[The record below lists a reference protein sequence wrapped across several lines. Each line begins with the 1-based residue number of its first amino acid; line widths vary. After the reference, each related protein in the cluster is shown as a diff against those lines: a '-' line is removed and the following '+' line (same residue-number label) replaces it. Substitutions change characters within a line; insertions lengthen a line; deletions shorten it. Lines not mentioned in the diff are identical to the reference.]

1 MFFYLKLEGGYRME
15 YKWTAMSNTFIATL
29 MASINTYIIL
39 IALPAIFNG
48 IHIDPLNSFQYLLW
62 ILMGYGL
69 VTATL
74 LLSFGRLSDMYGRV
88 KMFRLGFLIFTI
100 GSILLYLTP
109 STGDAGAIE
118 IIVFRLVQGVGAA
131 FFLANSAAI
140 ITDAFPSSERG
151 KALGINIVA
160 AIAGNFLGL
169 VIGGVLAVFNW
180 RYVFLIS
187 IPFGLIGTIWSFKL
201 KELSKK
207 ALKTKIDIWGN
218 FTFVLG
224 ITLILV
230 GITYGLL
237 PYGNSPMGW
246 NNPWVIAAMI
256 IGLFSLILFP
266 FIENRVESPMFRLDL
281 FRIRSFAF
289 ANIAGLLG
297 SLGRGGLMFM
307 LILLLQ
313 GIWLPLHGYS
323 YASTP
328 FWAGIYMLPL
338 TAGIVIMGPLSG
350 VLSDIYGPRWIST
363 GGMIIVTTSFIMFA
377 ALPINFNFGEF
388 AFAEFLMGI
397 GSGMFSTP
405 NTASIMNSVPS
416 EDRGVA
422 SGMISTLRNTAG
434 TASMAIF
441 FTIVIVGITQRFPDA
456 MLSSLTSIGAV
467 NLAPVLSNIPPT
479 AALFSAFLGYNP
491 VNAILITFP
500 PSIVTHIPNSIL
512 NTLTGITWFPSTLA
526 NAFLPSLQ
534 TSFIIGAIISAI
546 AAILSALRG
555 ERYIHE
561 DKVNKDSSKSKI
573 DPQELEIVEKSS

>member
-1 MFFYLKLEGGYRME
+1 ME

-456 MLSSLTSIGAV
+456 ILSSLTSIGAV

-491 VNAILITFP
+491 VNAILITLP
-500 PSIVTHIPNSIL
+500 PSIVAHIPNSIL

>member
-88 KMFRLGFLIFTI
+88 KMFRLGFLIFTV

>member
-1 MFFYLKLEGGYRME
+1 ME

-29 MASINTYIIL
+29 MGTINTFIIL

-88 KMFRLGFLIFTI
+88 KLFRLGFLIFTI
-100 GSILLYLTP
+100 GSFLLYLTP

-118 IIVFRLVQGVGAA
+118 IIIFRLIQGVGAA
-131 FFLANSAAI
+131 FFLSNSAAI
-140 ITDAFPSSERG
+140 LTDAFPPSERG

-169 VIGGVLAVFNW
+169 VIGGVLAIYDW

-187 IPFGLIGTIWSFKL
+187 VPFGLIGTIWSFKL
-201 KELSKK
+201 KELSIK
-207 ALKTKIDIWGN
+207 ATKTKIDIWGN
-218 FTFVLG
+218 LTFVLG
-224 ITLILV
+224 ITLLLV
-230 GITYGLL
+230 GVTYGLI

-246 NNPWVIAAMI
+246 NNPWVIFSLF

-266 FIENRVESPMFRLDL
+266 FVENRVESPMFRLDL
-281 FRIRSFAF
+281 FKIKSFAY

-297 SLGRGGLMFM
+297 SLGRGGMMFM

-338 TAGIVIMGPLSG
+338 TAGIIIMGPLSG
-350 VLSDIYGPRWIST
+350 VLSDIYGPRWIAT
-363 GGMIIVTTSFIMFA
+363 GGMVIVTLSFLLFA
-377 ALPINFNFGEF
+377 ALPINFSFYEF
-388 AFAEFLMGI
+388 ALAEFMMGV
-397 GSGMFSTP
+397 GSGMFGTP
-405 NTASIMNSVPS
+405 NTASIMNSVPA

-422 SGMISTLRNTAG
+422 SGMISTMRNTAG
-434 TASMAIF
+434 IASMAIF
-441 FTIVIVGITQRFPDA
+441 FTIVIVGITQRFPEA
-456 MLSSLTSIGAV
+456 MASSLASIGAV
-467 NLAPVLSNIPPT
+467 HLTPILSKIPPT

-491 VNAILITFP
+491 VESILTTLP
-500 PSIVTHIPNSIL
+500 PSLTAIIPVSTL

-526 NAFLPSLQ
+526 NAFLPSLG
-534 TSFIIGAIISAI
+534 TSFYIGAIISAI

-555 ERYIHE
+555 EKYIHK
-561 DKVNKDSSKSKI
+561 DKELKTRSKDDLKLQKADTESKFK
-573 DPQELEIVEKSS
+573 

>member
-1 MFFYLKLEGGYRME
+1 
-15 YKWTAMSNTFIATL
+15 MSNTFIATL
-29 MASINTYIIL
+29 MGTINTFIIL

-88 KMFRLGFLIFTI
+88 KLFRLGFLIFTI
-100 GSILLYLTP
+100 GSFLLYLTP

-118 IIVFRLVQGVGAA
+118 IIIFRLIQGVGAA
-131 FFLANSAAI
+131 FFLSNSAAI
-140 ITDAFPSSERG
+140 LTDAFPPSERG

-169 VIGGVLAVFNW
+169 VIGGVLAIYDW

-187 IPFGLIGTIWSFKL
+187 VPFGLIGTIWSFKL
-201 KELSKK
+201 KELSIK
-207 ALKTKIDIWGN
+207 ATKTKIDIWGN
-218 FTFVLG
+218 LTFVLG
-224 ITLILV
+224 ITLLLV
-230 GITYGLL
+230 GVTYGLI

-246 NNPWVIAAMI
+246 NNPWVIFSLF

-266 FIENRVESPMFRLDL
+266 FVENRVESPMFRLDL
-281 FRIRSFAF
+281 FKIKSFAY

-338 TAGIVIMGPLSG
+338 TAGIIIMGPLSG
-350 VLSDIYGPRWIST
+350 VLSDIYGPRWIAT
-363 GGMIIVTTSFIMFA
+363 GGMVIVTLSFLLFA
-377 ALPINFNFGEF
+377 ALPINFSFYEF
-388 AFAEFLMGI
+388 ALAEFMMGV
-397 GSGMFSTP
+397 GSGMFGTP
-405 NTASIMNSVPS
+405 NTASIMNSVPA

-422 SGMISTLRNTAG
+422 SGMISTMRNTAG
-434 TASMAIF
+434 IASMAIF
-441 FTIVIVGITQRFPDA
+441 FTIVIVGITQRFPEA
-456 MLSSLTSIGAV
+456 MASSLASIGAV
-467 NLAPVLSNIPPT
+467 HLTPILSKIPPT

-491 VNAILITFP
+491 VESILTTLP
-500 PSIVTHIPNSIL
+500 PSLTAIIPVSTL

-526 NAFLPSLQ
+526 NAFLPSLG
-534 TSFIIGAIISAI
+534 TSFYIGAIISAI

-555 ERYIHE
+555 EKYIHK
-561 DKVNKDSSKSKI
+561 DKELKTRSKDDLKLQEADTESKFK
-573 DPQELEIVEKSS
+573 

>member
-1 MFFYLKLEGGYRME
+1 
-15 YKWTAMSNTFIATL
+15 MSNTFIATL
-29 MASINTYIIL
+29 MGTINTFIIL

-88 KMFRLGFLIFTI
+88 KLFRLGFLIFTI
-100 GSILLYLTP
+100 GSFLLYLTP

-118 IIVFRLVQGVGAA
+118 IIIFRLIQGVGAA
-131 FFLANSAAI
+131 FFLSNSAAI
-140 ITDAFPSSERG
+140 LTDAFPPSERG

-169 VIGGVLAVFNW
+169 VIGGVLAIYDW

-187 IPFGLIGTIWSFKL
+187 VPFGLIGTIWSFKL
-201 KELSKK
+201 KELSIK
-207 ALKTKIDIWGN
+207 ATKTKIDIWGN
-218 FTFVLG
+218 LTFVLG
-224 ITLILV
+224 ITLLLV
-230 GITYGLL
+230 GVTYGLI

-246 NNPWVIAAMI
+246 NNPWVIFSLL

-266 FIENRVESPMFRLDL
+266 FVENRVESPMFRLDL
-281 FRIRSFAF
+281 FKIKSFAY

-338 TAGIVIMGPLSG
+338 TAGIIIMGPLSG
-350 VLSDIYGPRWIST
+350 VLSDIYGPRWIAT
-363 GGMIIVTTSFIMFA
+363 GGMVIVTLSFLLFA
-377 ALPINFNFGEF
+377 ALPINFSFYEF
-388 AFAEFLMGI
+388 ALAEFMMGV
-397 GSGMFSTP
+397 GSGMFGTP
-405 NTASIMNSVPS
+405 NTASIMNSVPA

-422 SGMISTLRNTAG
+422 SGMISTMRNTAG
-434 TASMAIF
+434 IASMAIF
-441 FTIVIVGITQRFPDA
+441 FTIVIVGITQRFPEA
-456 MLSSLTSIGAV
+456 MASSLASIGAV
-467 NLAPVLSNIPPT
+467 HLTPILSKIPPT

-491 VNAILITFP
+491 VESILTTLSPSLTAI
-500 PSIVTHIPNSIL
+500 IPASTL

-526 NAFLPSLQ
+526 TAFLPSLG
-534 TSFIIGAIISAI
+534 TSFYIGAIISAI

-555 ERYIHE
+555 EKYI
-561 DKVNKDSSKSKI
+561 NKDKELKTRSKDDLKLQKADTESKY
-573 DPQELEIVEKSS
+573 K

>member
-1 MFFYLKLEGGYRME
+1 ME

-29 MASINTYIIL
+29 MASINSYIIL
-39 IALPAIFNG
+39 IALPSIFNG
-48 IHIDPLNSFQYLLW
+48 IHIDPVNSFQYLLW

-88 KMFRLGFLIFTI
+88 KMFRLGFIIFSV

-131 FFLANSAAI
+131 FFMANSAAI
-140 ITDAFPSSERG
+140 LTDAFPSSERG

-160 AIAGNFLGL
+160 AIAGNFFGL
-169 VIGGVLAVFNW
+169 VLGGVLAVFNW

-187 IPFGLIGTIWSFKL
+187 VPFGLIGTVWSFKL
-201 KELSKK
+201 KELSKRAIK
-207 ALKTKIDIWGN
+207 SKIDIWGN
-218 FTFVLG
+218 ITLVMG

-246 NNPWVIAAMI
+246 SNPWVIIAMV
-256 IGLFSLILFP
+256 IGLVSLILFP

-281 FRIRSFAF
+281 FRNRSFAF
-289 ANIAGLLG
+289 ANMAGLLG
-297 SLGRGGLMFM
+297 SLSRGGLMFM

-323 YASTP
+323 YESTP

-350 VLSDIYGPRWIST
+350 VLSDTYGPRWIST
-363 GGMIIVTTSFIMFA
+363 GGMIIVTISFLLFA
-377 ALPINFNFGEF
+377 VLPINFNVIEF

-405 NTASIMNSVPS
+405 NTASIMNSVPP

-441 FTIVIVGITQRFPDA
+441 FTIVIVGITQRFPEA
-456 MLSSLTSIGAV
+456 MLTSLTSIGAA
-467 NLAPVLSNIPPT
+467 NLAPALSNIPPT
-479 AALFSAFLGYNP
+479 SALFSAFLGYNP
-491 VNAILITFP
+491 VNAILTTLP
-500 PSIVTHIPNSIL
+500 PSIVAHIPNSIL

-534 TSFIIGAIISAI
+534 TSFIIGAILSAI

-555 ERYIHE
+555 QRYIHE
-561 DKVNKDSSKSKI
+561 DKVIVDGSESEIES
-573 DPQELEIVEKSS
+573 QELEIVEKSTNKQQLLL

>member
-1 MFFYLKLEGGYRME
+1 ME

-88 KMFRLGFLIFTI
+88 KMFRLGFLIFTV

-491 VNAILITFP
+491 VNAILITLP
-500 PSIVTHIPNSIL
+500 PSIVAHIPNSIL

>member
-100 GSILLYLTP
+100 GSILLYLKH

>member
-1 MFFYLKLEGGYRME
+1 
-15 YKWTAMSNTFIATL
+15 MSNTFIATL
-29 MASINTYIIL
+29 MGTINTFIIL

-88 KMFRLGFLIFTI
+88 KLFRLGFLIFTI
-100 GSILLYLTP
+100 GSFLLYLTP
-109 STGDAGAIE
+109 SPGDAGAIE
-118 IIVFRLVQGVGAA
+118 IIIFRLIQGVGAA
-131 FFLANSAAI
+131 FFLSNSAAI
-140 ITDAFPSSERG
+140 LTDAFPPSERG

-169 VIGGVLAVFNW
+169 VIGGVLAIYDW

-187 IPFGLIGTIWSFKL
+187 VPFGLIGTIWSFKL
-201 KELSKK
+201 KELSIK
-207 ALKTKIDIWGN
+207 ATKTKIDIWGN
-218 FTFVLG
+218 LTFVLG
-224 ITLILV
+224 ITLLLV
-230 GITYGLL
+230 GVTYGLI

-246 NNPWVIAAMI
+246 NNPWVIFSLF

-266 FIENRVESPMFRLDL
+266 FVENRVESPMFRLDL
-281 FRIRSFAF
+281 FKIKSFAY

-297 SLGRGGLMFM
+297 SLGRGGMMFM

-338 TAGIVIMGPLSG
+338 TAGIIIMGPLSG
-350 VLSDIYGPRWIST
+350 VLSDIYGPRWIAT
-363 GGMIIVTTSFIMFA
+363 GGMVIVTLSFLLFA
-377 ALPINFNFGEF
+377 ALPINFSFYEF
-388 AFAEFLMGI
+388 ALAEFMMGV
-397 GSGMFSTP
+397 GSGMFGTP
-405 NTASIMNSVPS
+405 NTASIMNSVPA

-422 SGMISTLRNTAG
+422 SGMISTMRNTAG
-434 TASMAIF
+434 IASMAIF
-441 FTIVIVGITQRFPDA
+441 FTIVIVGITQRFPEA
-456 MLSSLTSIGAV
+456 MASSLASIGAV
-467 NLAPVLSNIPPT
+467 HLTPILSKIPPT

-491 VNAILITFP
+491 VESILTTLP
-500 PSIVTHIPNSIL
+500 PSLTAIIPVSTL

-526 NAFLPSLQ
+526 NAFLPSLG
-534 TSFIIGAIISAI
+534 TSFYIGAIISAI

-555 ERYIHE
+555 EKYIHK
-561 DKVNKDSSKSKI
+561 DKELKTRSKDDLKLQEADTESKFK
-573 DPQELEIVEKSS
+573 

>member
-1 MFFYLKLEGGYRME
+1 ME

-29 MASINTYIIL
+29 MGTINTFIIL

-88 KMFRLGFLIFTI
+88 KLFRLGFLIFTI
-100 GSILLYLTP
+100 GSFLLYLTP
-109 STGDAGAIE
+109 SPGDAGAIE
-118 IIVFRLVQGVGAA
+118 IIIFRLIQGVGAA
-131 FFLANSAAI
+131 FFLSNSAAI
-140 ITDAFPSSERG
+140 LTDAFPPSERG

-169 VIGGVLAVFNW
+169 VIGGVLAIYDW

-187 IPFGLIGTIWSFKL
+187 VPFGLIGTIWSFKL
-201 KELSKK
+201 KELSIK
-207 ALKTKIDIWGN
+207 ATKTKIDIWGN
-218 FTFVLG
+218 LTFVLG
-224 ITLILV
+224 ITLLLV
-230 GITYGLL
+230 GVTYGLI

-246 NNPWVIAAMI
+246 NNPWVIFSLL

-266 FIENRVESPMFRLDL
+266 FVENRVESPMFRLDL
-281 FRIRSFAF
+281 FKIKSFAY

-338 TAGIVIMGPLSG
+338 TAGIIIMGPLSG
-350 VLSDIYGPRWIST
+350 VLSDIYGPRWIAT
-363 GGMIIVTTSFIMFA
+363 GGMVIVTLSFLLFA
-377 ALPINFNFGEF
+377 ALPINFSFYEF
-388 AFAEFLMGI
+388 ALAEFMMGV
-397 GSGMFSTP
+397 GSGMFGTP
-405 NTASIMNSVPS
+405 NTASIMNSVPA

-422 SGMISTLRNTAG
+422 SGMISTMRNTAG
-434 TASMAIF
+434 IASMAIF
-441 FTIVIVGITQRFPDA
+441 FTIVIVGITQRFPEA
-456 MLSSLTSIGAV
+456 MASSLASIGAV
-467 NLAPVLSNIPPT
+467 HLTPILSKIPPT

-491 VNAILITFP
+491 VESILTTLP
-500 PSIVTHIPNSIL
+500 PSLTAIIPASTL

-526 NAFLPSLQ
+526 NAFLPSLG
-534 TSFIIGAIISAI
+534 TSFYIGAIISAI

-555 ERYIHE
+555 EKYIHK
-561 DKVNKDSSKSKI
+561 DKELKTRSKDDLKLQEADTESKFK
-573 DPQELEIVEKSS
+573 

>member
-1 MFFYLKLEGGYRME
+1 LE

-29 MASINTYIIL
+29 MGTINTFIIL

-88 KMFRLGFLIFTI
+88 KLFRLGFLIFTI
-100 GSILLYLTP
+100 GSFLLYLTP
-109 STGDAGAIE
+109 SPGDAGAIE
-118 IIVFRLVQGVGAA
+118 IIIFRLIQGVGAA
-131 FFLANSAAI
+131 FFLSNSAAI
-140 ITDAFPSSERG
+140 LTDAFPPSERG

-169 VIGGVLAVFNW
+169 VIGGVLAIYDW

-187 IPFGLIGTIWSFKL
+187 VPFGLIGTIWSFKL
-201 KELSKK
+201 KELSIK
-207 ALKTKIDIWGN
+207 ATKTKIDIWGN
-218 FTFVLG
+218 LTFVLG
-224 ITLILV
+224 ITLLLV
-230 GITYGLL
+230 GVTYGLI

-246 NNPWVIAAMI
+246 NNPWVIFSLF

-266 FIENRVESPMFRLDL
+266 FVENRVESPMFRLDL
-281 FRIRSFAF
+281 FKIKSFAY

-297 SLGRGGLMFM
+297 SLGRGGMMFM

-338 TAGIVIMGPLSG
+338 TAGIIIMGPLSG
-350 VLSDIYGPRWIST
+350 VLSDIYGPRWIAT
-363 GGMIIVTTSFIMFA
+363 GGMVIVTLSFLLFA
-377 ALPINFNFGEF
+377 ALPINFSFYEF
-388 AFAEFLMGI
+388 ALAEFMMGV
-397 GSGMFSTP
+397 GSGMFGTP
-405 NTASIMNSVPS
+405 NTASIMNSVPA

-422 SGMISTLRNTAG
+422 SGMISTMRNTAG
-434 TASMAIF
+434 IASMAIF
-441 FTIVIVGITQRFPDA
+441 FTIVIVGITQRFPEA
-456 MLSSLTSIGAV
+456 MASSLASIGAV
-467 NLAPVLSNIPPT
+467 HLTPILSKIPPT

-491 VNAILITFP
+491 VESILTTLP
-500 PSIVTHIPNSIL
+500 PSLTAIIPASTL

-526 NAFLPSLQ
+526 NAFLPSLG
-534 TSFIIGAIISAI
+534 TSFYIGAIISAI

-555 ERYIHE
+555 EKYIHK
-561 DKVNKDSSKSKI
+561 DKELKTRSKDDLKLQEADTESKFK
-573 DPQELEIVEKSS
+573 

>member
-1 MFFYLKLEGGYRME
+1 
-15 YKWTAMSNTFIATL
+15 
-29 MASINTYIIL
+29 MASINSYIIL
-39 IALPAIFNG
+39 IALPSIFNG

-88 KMFRLGFLIFTI
+88 KMFRLGFLIFTF
-100 GSILLYLTP
+100 GSVLLYLTP
-109 STGDAGAIE
+109 SSGDAGAIE

-131 FFLANSAAI
+131 FFMANSAAI
-140 ITDAFPSSERG
+140 LTDAFPSSERG

-187 IPFGLIGTIWSFKL
+187 VPFGLIGTIWSFKL

-207 ALKTKIDIWGN
+207 AIKTKIDVWGN
-218 FTFVLG
+218 LTFVLG

-256 IGLFSLILFP
+256 VGLVSLILFP

-281 FRIRSFAF
+281 FRNRSFAF

-323 YASTP
+323 YDSTP

-350 VLSDIYGPRWIST
+350 VLSDTYGPRWIST
-363 GGMIIVTTSFIMFA
+363 GGMIVVTISFILFA
-377 ALPINFNFGEF
+377 ALPINFNFWEF

-467 NLAPVLSNIPPT
+467 NLAPILTNIPPT

-491 VNAILITFP
+491 VNAILTTLP
-500 PSIVTHIPNSIL
+500 PSIVAHIPGSTL

-534 TSFIIGAIISAI
+534 TSFIIGAVISII

-561 DKVNKDSSKSKI
+561 DKIIKDVQLSEIKS
-573 DPQELEIVEKSS
+573 PELEIVEKSSQQ

>member
-1 MFFYLKLEGGYRME
+1 
-15 YKWTAMSNTFIATL
+15 MSNTFIATL
-29 MASINTYIIL
+29 MGTINTFIIL

-88 KMFRLGFLIFTI
+88 KLFRLGFLIFTI
-100 GSILLYLTP
+100 GSFLLYLTP

-118 IIVFRLVQGVGAA
+118 IIIFRLIQGVGAA
-131 FFLANSAAI
+131 FFLSNSAAI
-140 ITDAFPSSERG
+140 LTDAFPPSERG

-169 VIGGVLAVFNW
+169 VIGGVLAIYDW

-187 IPFGLIGTIWSFKL
+187 VPFGLIGTIWSFKL
-201 KELSKK
+201 KELSIK
-207 ALKTKIDIWGN
+207 ATKTKIDIWGN
-218 FTFVLG
+218 LTFVLG
-224 ITLILV
+224 ITLLLV
-230 GITYGLL
+230 GVTYGLI

-246 NNPWVIAAMI
+246 NNPWVIFSLF

-266 FIENRVESPMFRLDL
+266 FVENRVESPMFRLDL
-281 FRIRSFAF
+281 FKIKSFAY

-297 SLGRGGLMFM
+297 SLGRGGMMFM

-323 YASTP
+323 YTSTP

-338 TAGIVIMGPLSG
+338 TAGIIIMGPLSG
-350 VLSDIYGPRWIST
+350 VLSDIYGPRWIAT
-363 GGMIIVTTSFIMFA
+363 GGMVIVTLSFLLFA
-377 ALPINFNFGEF
+377 ALPINFSFYEF
-388 AFAEFLMGI
+388 ALAEFMMGV
-397 GSGMFSTP
+397 GSGMFGTP
-405 NTASIMNSVPS
+405 NTASIMNSVPA

-422 SGMISTLRNTAG
+422 SGMISTMRNTAG
-434 TASMAIF
+434 IASMAIF
-441 FTIVIVGITQRFPDA
+441 FTIVIVGITQRFPEA
-456 MLSSLTSIGAV
+456 MASSLASIGAV
-467 NLAPVLSNIPPT
+467 HLTPILSKIPPT

-491 VNAILITFP
+491 VESILTTLP
-500 PSIVTHIPNSIL
+500 PSLTAIIPASTL

-526 NAFLPSLQ
+526 NAFLPSLG
-534 TSFIIGAIISAI
+534 TSFYIGAIISAI

-555 ERYIHE
+555 EKYIHK
-561 DKVNKDSSKSKI
+561 DKELKTRSKDDLKLQEADTESKFK
-573 DPQELEIVEKSS
+573 

>member
-1 MFFYLKLEGGYRME
+1 
-15 YKWTAMSNTFIATL
+15 MSNTFIATL
-29 MASINTYIIL
+29 MGTINTFIIL

-88 KMFRLGFLIFTI
+88 KLFRLGFLIFTI
-100 GSILLYLTP
+100 GSFLLYLTP
-109 STGDAGAIE
+109 SPGDAGAIE
-118 IIVFRLVQGVGAA
+118 IIIFRLIQGVGAA
-131 FFLANSAAI
+131 FFLSNSAAI
-140 ITDAFPSSERG
+140 LTDAFPPSERG

-169 VIGGVLAVFNW
+169 VIGGVLAIYDW

-187 IPFGLIGTIWSFKL
+187 VPFGLIGTIWSFKL
-201 KELSKK
+201 KELSIK
-207 ALKTKIDIWGN
+207 ATKTKIDIWGN
-218 FTFVLG
+218 LTFVLG
-224 ITLILV
+224 ITLLLV
-230 GITYGLL
+230 GVTYGLI

-246 NNPWVIAAMI
+246 NNPWVIFSLF

-266 FIENRVESPMFRLDL
+266 FVENRVESPMFRLDL
-281 FRIRSFAF
+281 FKIKSFAY

-297 SLGRGGLMFM
+297 SLGRGGMMFM

-338 TAGIVIMGPLSG
+338 TAGIIIMGPLSG
-350 VLSDIYGPRWIST
+350 VLSDIYGPRWIAT
-363 GGMIIVTTSFIMFA
+363 GGMVIVTLSFLLFA
-377 ALPINFNFGEF
+377 ALPINFSFYEF
-388 AFAEFLMGI
+388 ALAEFMMGV
-397 GSGMFSTP
+397 GSGMFGTP
-405 NTASIMNSVPS
+405 NTASIMNSVPA

-422 SGMISTLRNTAG
+422 SGMISTMRNTAG
-434 TASMAIF
+434 IASMAIF
-441 FTIVIVGITQRFPDA
+441 FTIVIVGITQRFPEA
-456 MLSSLTSIGAV
+456 MASSLASIGAV
-467 NLAPVLSNIPPT
+467 HLTPILSKIPPT

-491 VNAILITFP
+491 VESILTTLP
-500 PSIVTHIPNSIL
+500 PSLTAIIPASTL

-526 NAFLPSLQ
+526 NAFLPSLG
-534 TSFIIGAIISAI
+534 TSFYIGAIISAI

-555 ERYIHE
+555 EKYIHK
-561 DKVNKDSSKSKI
+561 DKELKTRSKDDLKLQEADTESKFK
-573 DPQELEIVEKSS
+573 

>member
-1 MFFYLKLEGGYRME
+1 
-15 YKWTAMSNTFIATL
+15 MSNTFIATL
-29 MASINTYIIL
+29 MGTINTFIIL

-88 KMFRLGFLIFTI
+88 KLFRLGFLIFTI
-100 GSILLYLTP
+100 GSFLLYLTP

-118 IIVFRLVQGVGAA
+118 IIIFRLIQGVGAA
-131 FFLANSAAI
+131 FFLSNSAAI
-140 ITDAFPSSERG
+140 LTDAFPPSERG

-169 VIGGVLAVFNW
+169 VIGGVLAIYDW

-187 IPFGLIGTIWSFKL
+187 VPFGLIGTIWSFKL
-201 KELSKK
+201 KELSIK
-207 ALKTKIDIWGN
+207 ATKTKIDIWGN
-218 FTFVLG
+218 LTFVLG
-224 ITLILV
+224 ITLLLV
-230 GITYGLL
+230 GVTYGLI

-246 NNPWVIAAMI
+246 NNPWVIFSLF

-266 FIENRVESPMFRLDL
+266 FVENRVESPMFRLDL
-281 FRIRSFAF
+281 FKIKSFAY

-297 SLGRGGLMFM
+297 SLGRGGMMFM

-338 TAGIVIMGPLSG
+338 TAGIIIMGPLSG
-350 VLSDIYGPRWIST
+350 VLSDIYGPRWIAT
-363 GGMIIVTTSFIMFA
+363 GGMVIVTLSFLLFA
-377 ALPINFNFGEF
+377 ALPINFSFYEF
-388 AFAEFLMGI
+388 ALAEFMMGV
-397 GSGMFSTP
+397 GSGMFGTP
-405 NTASIMNSVPS
+405 NTASIMNSVPA

-422 SGMISTLRNTAG
+422 SGMISTMRNTAG
-434 TASMAIF
+434 IASMAIF
-441 FTIVIVGITQRFPDA
+441 FTIVIVGITQRFPEA
-456 MLSSLTSIGAV
+456 MASSLASIGAV
-467 NLAPVLSNIPPT
+467 HLTPILSKIPPT

-491 VNAILITFP
+491 VESILTTLP
-500 PSIVTHIPNSIL
+500 PSLTAIIPASTL

-526 NAFLPSLQ
+526 NAFLPSLG
-534 TSFIIGAIISAI
+534 TSFYIGAIISAI

-555 ERYIHE
+555 EKYIHK
-561 DKVNKDSSKSKI
+561 DKELKTRSKDDLKLQEADTESKFK
-573 DPQELEIVEKSS
+573 

>member
-1 MFFYLKLEGGYRME
+1 ME
-15 YKWTAMSNTFIATL
+15 YKWIAMSNTFIATL
-29 MASINTYIIL
+29 MGTINTFIIL

-48 IHIDPLNSFQYLLW
+48 IHIDPLDSFQYLLW

-88 KMFRLGFLIFTI
+88 KLFRLGFLIFTI
-100 GSILLYLTP
+100 GSLLLYLTP
-109 STGDAGAIE
+109 STGDAGATE
-118 IIVFRLVQGVGAA
+118 IIIFRLIQGVGAA
-131 FFLANSAAI
+131 FFLSNSAAI
-140 ITDAFPSSERG
+140 LTDAFPVNERG

-169 VIGGVLAVFNW
+169 IIGGVLAVFNW

-187 IPFGLIGTIWSFKL
+187 VPFGIIGTIWSFKL
-201 KELSKK
+201 KEMSKK
-207 ALKTKIDIWGN
+207 AIKTKLDIWGN
-218 FTFVLG
+218 LTFVLG

-246 NNPWVIAAMI
+246 ANPWVVGSML
-256 IGLFSLILFP
+256 IGLIALILFP
-266 FIENRVESPMFRLDL
+266 FIENRVKSPMFRLNL
-281 FRIRSFAF
+281 FKNKSFAF
-289 ANIAGLLG
+289 ANSAGLLG
-297 SLGRGGLMFM
+297 SLGRGGIMFM

-338 TAGIVIMGPLSG
+338 TAGIVIMGPLAG
-350 VLSDIYGPRWIST
+350 VLSDTYGPRWIAT
-363 GGMIIVTTSFIMFA
+363 GGMVIVTISFLIFA
-377 ALPINFNFGEF
+377 ILPINFTFLEF
-388 AFAEFLMGI
+388 AVAEFLMGI
-397 GSGMFSTP
+397 GSGMFGTP
-405 NTASIMNSVPS
+405 NTASIMNSVPP

-422 SGMISTLRNTAG
+422 SGMISTLRNTAQ

-441 FTIVIVGITQRFPDA
+441 FTIVIIGITQRFPEA
-456 MLSSLTSIGAV
+456 MTSSLANIGAV

-491 VNAILITFP
+491 VDAILPTLP
-500 PSIVTHIPNSIL
+500 TSVVSHIPNSIL
-512 NTLTGITWFPSTLA
+512 NILTGITWFPSTLA

-534 TSFIIGAIISAI
+534 TSFIIGAILSATG
-546 AAILSALRG
+546 ALLSALRG
-555 ERYIHE
+555 ERYIHDE
-561 DKVNKDSSKSKI
+561 IIIDEETKINLESK
-573 DPQELEIVEKSS
+573 E

>member
-1 MFFYLKLEGGYRME
+1 ME

-29 MASINTYIIL
+29 MASINSYIIL
-39 IALPAIFNG
+39 IALPSIFNG
-48 IHIDPLNSFQYLLW
+48 IHIDPVNSFQYLLW

-88 KMFRLGFLIFTI
+88 KMFRLGFIIFSV

-131 FFLANSAAI
+131 FFMANSAAI
-140 ITDAFPSSERG
+140 LTDAFPSSERG

-160 AIAGNFLGL
+160 AIAGNFFGL
-169 VIGGVLAVFNW
+169 VLGGVLAVFNW

-187 IPFGLIGTIWSFKL
+187 VPFGLIGMVWSFKL
-201 KELSKK
+201 KELSKRAVK
-207 ALKTKIDIWGN
+207 SKIDIWGN
-218 FTFVLG
+218 ITLVMG

-246 NNPWVIAAMI
+246 SNPWVIITMI
-256 IGLFSLILFP
+256 IGLVSLILFP
-266 FIENRVESPMFRLDL
+266 FIEYRVESPMFRLDL
-281 FRIRSFAF
+281 FRNKSFAF
-289 ANIAGLLG
+289 ANMAGLLG
-297 SLGRGGLMFM
+297 SLSRGGLMFM

-323 YASTP
+323 YESTP

-350 VLSDIYGPRWIST
+350 LLSDTYGPRWIST
-363 GGMIIVTTSFIMFA
+363 GGMIIVTISFLLFA
-377 ALPINFNFGEF
+377 VLPINFNVIEF

-441 FTIVIVGITQRFPDA
+441 FTIVIVGITQRFPEA
-456 MLSSLTSIGAV
+456 MITSLTSIGAA
-467 NLAPVLSNIPPT
+467 NLAPMLSNIPPT

-491 VNAILITFP
+491 VNTILTTLP
-500 PSIVTHIPNSIL
+500 PTVVAHIPNTIL
-512 NTLTGITWFPSTLA
+512 NILMGITWFPSTLS

-534 TSFIIGAIISAI
+534 TSFIIGAILSAI
-546 AAILSALRG
+546 EAVLSALRG
-555 ERYIHE
+555 ERYIHD
-561 DKVNKDSSKSKI
+561 DKVIIDSSESDIESPEYGK
-573 DPQELEIVEKSS
+573 